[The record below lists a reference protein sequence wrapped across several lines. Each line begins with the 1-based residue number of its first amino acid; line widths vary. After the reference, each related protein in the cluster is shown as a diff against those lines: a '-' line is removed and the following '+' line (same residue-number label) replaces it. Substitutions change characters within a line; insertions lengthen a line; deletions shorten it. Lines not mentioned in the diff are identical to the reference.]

1 MAINGI
7 MLAVAYY
14 VIFNSLL
21 PVNINVQYFNDELV
35 QPCDHLVVQ
44 HSWIANFSTSNSVDS
59 WSKFLLGNHS
69 ERKLL
74 TKTHF
79 SDSSRLAYGSSLLL
93 MSLMKCGDVHPHP
106 GPQAPRP
113 SQVTGD
119 QFQQFQRKGMHMI
132 HLNARSLVNKIPEL
146 KIIAQKTRAAVI
158 GISETWFDDTITD
171 AEIAI
176 SGYSVLRHD
185 RNREGGGVCAYIRN
199 DIAFNPRQEL
209 QNNYT
214 ETIWFD
220 LLLSKSKPIVVGV
233 CYRPPEDPNFLSHFE
248 CCISK
253 IRSDCEVMIMGDFN
267 VDFFKQ
273 NCSLYKNYKNIL
285 DLFDLNQLI
294 KTVTRLTDTS
304 STLIDHIVCNNKS
317 KICQSGTLSIGLSDH
332 FAIYCTRKVL
342 KSQIGRSHNVIKIRS
357 LRNYSVEVLLETLS
371 SADWSTVYC
380 SDVNQSWCNFKTIFL
395 QILDAVAPI
404 KEIRL
409 KNRTEPWMNNEI
421 LENIRH
427 RDYLLYTFKKDRSNR
442 NMYKEFC
449 QLRNKIQRD
458 VRMAKAEY
466 FSSKIE
472 ENKNDSK
479 KLWQQLKT
487 LGYSNKTKGET
498 KVVLDTDGEMCFDSN
513 RVANYINE
521 FYTSIASSLVNKL
534 PPAKNIFSTESDVF
548 KEHYKSKNV
557 CTNAFKLSPVTI
569 DFVYKELLKLKSNKS
584 TGPDGIPAKFLKDGA
599 VVIKDHITFIINLSI
614 TSNSIPTDMKFARVR
629 PLFKKNSRSDVGN
642 YRPVS
647 IVSVV
652 SKILEK
658 AVYNQ
663 LEEYLSEKNLIYSL
677 QSGFRGSYS
686 TDTCLIYLTD
696 YIRSQMAAGKYT
708 GMVLLDLQ
716 KAFDTVDHEILCS
729 KLQAMGIHFDSVK
742 WFKSY
747 LSNRQQVVSVNQV
760 ESKPMDVT
768 CGVPQ
773 GSILGPLLF
782 LCYVNDMPTS
792 VNCNLLLYAD
802 DSALFTSHKDP
813 KIISDVLS
821 RELESCRQWLIDNKL
836 SLHLGKTESILF
848 GSQHKLSRVDKFEVS
863 CDGKIINPTNSVKYL
878 GITLDE
884 NLKGESIAK
893 SVVKKASGRLSF
905 LYRQGHFLNQRTRQ
919 TLCTALI
926 QCHFD
931 YCCSSWFSSLSAKW
945 KHKLQVMQNKII
957 RFILKLEP
965 RSHIGREK
973 FEKLGMLKVEDR
985 IKQLKLN
992 HVFKI
997 YHDEAP
1003 EYLISHFRKFSNIH
1017 RYSTRGSST
1026 NFILPKVKGQACN
1039 SFFFTGIKEW
1049 NLLPNHVKTSKTHVQ
1064 FKKAVKSHFLSQF

>member
-79 SDSSRLAYGSSLLL
+79 SNSSRLAYGSSLLL

-220 LLLSKSKPIVVGV
+220 LLLPKSKPIVVGV
-233 CYRPPEDPNFLSHFE
+233 CYRPPEDPDFLSHFE

-357 LRNYSVEVLLETLS
+357 
-371 SADWSTVYC
+371 
-380 SDVNQSWCNFKTIFL
+380 
-395 QILDAVAPI
+395 
-404 KEIRL
+404 
-409 KNRTEPWMNNEI
+409 
-421 LENIRH
+421 
-427 RDYLLYTFKKDRSNR
+427 
-442 NMYKEFC
+442 
-449 QLRNKIQRD
+449 
-458 VRMAKAEY
+458 
-466 FSSKIE
+466 
-472 ENKNDSK
+472 
-479 KLWQQLKT
+479 
-487 LGYSNKTKGET
+487 
-498 KVVLDTDGEMCFDSN
+498 
-513 RVANYINE
+513 
-521 FYTSIASSLVNKL
+521 
-534 PPAKNIFSTESDVF
+534 
-548 KEHYKSKNV
+548 
-557 CTNAFKLSPVTI
+557 
-569 DFVYKELLKLKSNKS
+569 
-584 TGPDGIPAKFLKDGA
+584 
-599 VVIKDHITFIINLSI
+599 
-614 TSNSIPTDMKFARVR
+614 
-629 PLFKKNSRSDVGN
+629 
-642 YRPVS
+642 
-647 IVSVV
+647 
-652 SKILEK
+652 
-658 AVYNQ
+658 
-663 LEEYLSEKNLIYSL
+663 
-677 QSGFRGSYS
+677 
-686 TDTCLIYLTD
+686 
-696 YIRSQMAAGKYT
+696 
-708 GMVLLDLQ
+708 
-716 KAFDTVDHEILCS
+716 
-729 KLQAMGIHFDSVK
+729 
-742 WFKSY
+742 
-747 LSNRQQVVSVNQV
+747 
-760 ESKPMDVT
+760 
-768 CGVPQ
+768 
-773 GSILGPLLF
+773 
-782 LCYVNDMPTS
+782 
-792 VNCNLLLYAD
+792 
-802 DSALFTSHKDP
+802 
-813 KIISDVLS
+813 
-821 RELESCRQWLIDNKL
+821 
-836 SLHLGKTESILF
+836 
-848 GSQHKLSRVDKFEVS
+848 
-863 CDGKIINPTNSVKYL
+863 
-878 GITLDE
+878 
-884 NLKGESIAK
+884 
-893 SVVKKASGRLSF
+893 
-905 LYRQGHFLNQRTRQ
+905 
-919 TLCTALI
+919 
-926 QCHFD
+926 
-931 YCCSSWFSSLSAKW
+931 
-945 KHKLQVMQNKII
+945 
-957 RFILKLEP
+957 
-965 RSHIGREK
+965 
-973 FEKLGMLKVEDR
+973 
-985 IKQLKLN
+985 
-992 HVFKI
+992 
-997 YHDEAP
+997 
-1003 EYLISHFRKFSNIH
+1003 
-1017 RYSTRGSST
+1017 
-1026 NFILPKVKGQACN
+1026 
-1039 SFFFTGIKEW
+1039 
-1049 NLLPNHVKTSKTHVQ
+1049 
-1064 FKKAVKSHFLSQF
+1064 